1 MNEQKKQN
9 GGIWQPPVQTPQENF
24 QERQRLSEKAYDLA
38 MDADLA
44 ARSTP
49 KAAPAPK
56 KKPAADNSATKNRT
70 ASRKKSAERSKA
82 RKTLTTEEA
91 LRIYHEG
98 TDEHTE
104 MARALFGPDV
114 VVRTAGGSIKAK

>member
-1 MNEQKKQN
+1 MNEQKKQK

-24 QERQRLSEKAYDLA
+24 QERQRLTVEAHKMSQ
-38 MDADLA
+38 DAELA

-49 KAAPAPK
+49 KIGI
-56 KKPAADNSATKNRT
+56 KPAADNAAKKGRT

-82 RKTLTTEEA
+82 RKELTAAEA